1 MTQKQKVG
9 LMQGKGRGQGMQVA
23 SRSLKGHG
31 TGSPPES
38 QGASPAD
45 PLIFPQKTN

>member
-9 LMQGKGRGQGMQVA
+9 LMQGKGRGQGMQG
-23 SRSLKGHG
+23 SL
-31 TGSPPES
+31 PEP